1 MRCIDRSSGV
11 GLRAGLALSLLLH
24 AGVLYLAP
32 QGVPKPLPGRPAV
45 IDVTLVREATPST
58 PATTRA
64 PSEPGQTDVLRM
76 ATEISVPAPVDVAP
90 PAAETPETVVD
101 AAYSRDTGTAA
112 QTLRRAVQFPP
123 GTVGV
128 VLVIDPEGAVGEII
142 WARLPV
148 LTTDRL
154 ETIESRLRQRRFPAL
169 GRVYPVN
176 EVLDLMAG
184 DLIEPPTAKGDG
196 SPADG
201 GVGAPGAFV
210 PIQKQSH

>member
-1 MRCIDRSSGV
+1 MRCIDRQPGV

-32 QGVPKPLPGRPAV
+32 QARPKPLPGRPAV
-45 IDVTLVREATPST
+45 LDVTLVREAAPSS
-58 PATTRA
+58 PPTTRA

-76 ATEISVPAPVDVAP
+76 ATEISVPAPGDVAP
-90 PAAETPETVVD
+90 PAAGTPETIVD
-101 AAYSRDTGTAA
+101 AAYSRDTGTAV
-112 QTLRRAVQFPP
+112 QTVRRAVQFPP

-128 VLVIDPEGAVGEII
+128 ILVIDPDGAVGEII
-142 WARLPV
+142 WGSLPV
-148 LTTDRL
+148 LTSDRL
-154 ETIESRLRQRRFPAL
+154 AAIEGRLRLRRFPAL

-184 DLIEPPTAKGDG
+184 DLIEPPTAEA

-201 GVGAPGAFV
+201 GVGASGAFV
-210 PIQKQSH
+210 PSEKQSH